1 MRFVQDRVADAAK
14 KGFTMRFGNTP
25 QREKRAWEAWGRYV
39 SMAAPDRAQRQA
51 RVGVEDMQLSEL
63 KFATIVEAKDA
74 FGGKA
79 IETNNR
85 YEEETAYLDFANVAY
100 DSGSD
105 YRVRIRIKVLPLPG
119 GKGEAVRLNCGRQT
133 ISIDAKDVPLD
144 WTWYEFEPLR
154 PKTSDRI
161 SVRPGHRVNDRG
173 GRMAF
178 DKILVDEFEIT
189 KIR

>member
-1 MRFVQDRVADAAK
+1 
-14 KGFTMRFGNTP
+14 
-25 QREKRAWEAWGRYV
+25 
-39 SMAAPDRAQRQA
+39 
-51 RVGVEDMQLSEL
+51 MQLSEL
-63 KFATIVEAKDA
+63 KFATIVECKDA
-74 FGGKA
+74 FGGKV

-100 DSGSD
+100 DTGAD
-105 YRVRIRIKVLPLPG
+105 YRVRIRIKVLPLSD
-119 GKGEAVRLNCGRQT
+119 GKGEAVRLNCGSKT

-144 WTWYEFEPLR
+144 WTWYEFEPFR
-154 PKTSDRI
+154 PKSSDRI
-161 SVRPGHRVNDRG
+161 SVRPGHRVKDRG